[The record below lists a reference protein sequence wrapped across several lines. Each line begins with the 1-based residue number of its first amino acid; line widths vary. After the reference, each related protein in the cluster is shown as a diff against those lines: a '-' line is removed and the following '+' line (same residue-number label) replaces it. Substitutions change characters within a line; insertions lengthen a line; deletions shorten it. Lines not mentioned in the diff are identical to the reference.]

1 MSKPLHYRIFH
12 GNTVPLISLSGAALL
27 ILVSDRLAHAIVV
40 TGALVWV
47 YCLSTL
53 AAYFGVKIFPR
64 QGRIVLLT
72 FLTSFIAGLYLLLL
86 WMLSPL
92 CALEVFLVI
101 SIIPLFCMGSGIF
114 PQLESLSLE
123 TTVSAAFSEAMILGA
138 LLIIFAL
145 IREPLGYLSLSLPGG
160 AQGMILLFSV
170 TGESFLPIHLITSS
184 CGALL
189 LLGYFLGLY
198 RYLKA
203 QYKLPEEDGKDEY

>member
-12 GNTVPLISLSGAALL
+12 GNTVPQLSLSGAALL

-47 YCLSTL
+47 YCLSSL
-53 AAYFGVKIFPR
+53 AAHFAVVIFPKR
-64 QGRIVLLT
+64 GRIILLT

-86 WMLSPL
+86 WLLSPL
-92 CALEVFLVI
+92 CAMEIFLVV

-114 PQLESLSLE
+114 EKMEKLSPEAMVL
-123 TTVSAAFSEAMILGA
+123 AAFSEAMMLGA
-138 LLIIFAL
+138 LLVIFAL

-198 RYLKA
+198 RYSKA
-203 QYKLPEEDGKDEY
+203 QYKMPEEDKDGY

>member
-12 GNTVPLISLSGAALL
+12 GNTVPQLSLSGAALL
-27 ILVSDRLAHAIVV
+27 LLVSDRLAHAIVV

-47 YCLSTL
+47 YCLSSL
-53 AAYFGVKIFPR
+53 VAYFGVKIFPR
-64 QGRIVLLT
+64 QGRIILLT

-86 WMLSPL
+86 WFVSPL
-92 CALEVFLVI
+92 CAIEVFFVI
-101 SIIPLFCMGSGIF
+101 SIIPLFSMGSGIF
-114 PQLESLSLE
+114 EKMESLSPE
-123 TTVSAAFSEAMILGA
+123 AMIFAAFSEAMMLGT

-160 AQGMILLFSV
+160 SQGMVFLFSL
-170 TGESFLPIHLITSS
+170 TSDSFLPIHLITSS

-198 RYLKA
+198 RYLKS
-203 QYKLPEEDGKDEY
+203 QYRMPEEDKDEY

>member
-12 GNTVPLISLSGAALL
+12 GNTVPMISLSCAALL
-27 ILVSDRLAHAIVV
+27 IMVSDRLAHAIVV

-47 YCLSTL
+47 YCLSSL
-53 AAYFGVKIFPR
+53 AAYFGVRFFPR
-64 QGRIVLLT
+64 QGRTILLT

-86 WMLSPL
+86 WILSPL

-101 SIIPLFCMGSGIF
+101 SIVPLFAIGSGIF
-114 PQLESLSLE
+114 QQLESLSLE
-123 TTVSAAFSEAMILGA
+123 TVVSASFSEAMMLGA

-160 AQGMILLFSV
+160 TQGIVLLFSF
-170 TGESFLPIHLITSS
+170 TSESFLPIHLITSS

-198 RYLKA
+198 RYLKS
-203 QYKLPEEDGKDEY
+203 QYTLQEEGGKDEY

>member
-1 MSKPLHYRIFH
+1 MNRPLHYRIFH
-12 GNTVPLISLSGAALL
+12 GNTVPMISLSCAALL
-27 ILVSDRLAHAIVV
+27 IMVSDRLAHAIVV

-47 YCLSTL
+47 YCLSSL
-53 AAYFGVKIFPR
+53 AAYFGVRIFPR
-64 QGRIVLLT
+64 QGRTILLT

-86 WMLSPL
+86 WILSPL

-101 SIIPLFCMGSGIF
+101 SIIPLFAIGSGIF
-114 PQLESLSLE
+114 QKMESLSLE
-123 TTVSAAFSEAMILGA
+123 TVVFASFSEAMMLGA

-160 AQGMILLFSV
+160 AQGIILLFSF
-170 TGESFLPIHLITSS
+170 TTESFLPIHLITSS

-203 QYKLPEEDGKDEY
+203 QYRLEEGKDEY

>member
-1 MSKPLHYRIFH
+1 MNRPLHYRIFH
-12 GNTVPLISLSGAALL
+12 GNTIPLISLSGAALL

-47 YCLSTL
+47 YCLSSL
-53 AAYFGVKIFPR
+53 AAYFGVKFFPR
-64 QGRIVLLT
+64 QGRTILLT

-86 WMLSPL
+86 WILSPL

-123 TTVSAAFSEAMILGA
+123 ATIAHAFSEAMILGA

-160 AQGMILLFSV
+160 AQGIVLLFSF
-170 TGESFLPIHLITSS
+170 TSESFLPIHLITSS

-198 RYLKA
+198 RYLKS
-203 QYKLPEEDGKDEY
+203 QYKLPEGDEKDEY

>member
-1 MSKPLHYRIFH
+1 MSKPLYYRIFH
-12 GNTVPLISLSGAALL
+12 GNAIPMLSLSGAALL
-27 ILVSDRLAHAIVV
+27 IMVSDRLAHAIVV

-47 YCLSTL
+47 YCLSSL
-53 AAYFGVKIFPR
+53 AAFFGVRIFPR
-64 QGRIVLLT
+64 QGRTMVMV

-86 WMLSPL
+86 WLLSPL

-101 SIIPLFCMGSGIF
+101 SLIPLFCMGSGIF
-114 PQLESLSLE
+114 TQLESFSLQ
-123 TTVSAAFSEAMILGA
+123 TAIIASFSEAMILGA
-138 LLIIFAL
+138 LLVLFAL

-160 AQGMILLFSV
+160 SQGIVLLFSF
-170 TGESFLPIHLITSS
+170 TTESFLPIHLITSS

-203 QYKLPEEDGKDEY
+203 QYKLEEDKDEY

>member
-1 MSKPLHYRIFH
+1 MNKPLHYRIFY
-12 GNTVPLISLSGAALL
+12 GNTIPLISLSGAALL
-27 ILVSDRLAHAIVV
+27 IMVSERLAHAIVV

-47 YCLSTL
+47 YCLSSL
-53 AAYFGVKIFPR
+53 AAYFGVRIFPR
-64 QGRIVLLT
+64 QGRTIVLV

-101 SIIPLFCMGSGIF
+101 SIIPLFSIGSGIF
-114 PQLESLSLE
+114 RHLE
-123 TTVSAAFSEAMILGA
+123 TFSLQAVVSHSFSEAMILGA
-138 LLIIFAL
+138 LLVIFAL

-160 AQGMILLFSV
+160 SLGIVLLFSFS
-170 TGESFLPIHLITSS
+170 TESFLPIHLITSS

-198 RYLKA
+198 RYLKT
-203 QYKLPEEDGKDEY
+203 QYTPQEDKDEY

>member
-1 MSKPLHYRIFH
+1 MNKPLHYRIFH

-27 ILVSDRLAHAIVV
+27 IMVSDRLAHAIVV

-47 YCLSTL
+47 YCLSSI
-53 AAYFGVKIFPR
+53 AAYFGVRFFPR
-64 QGRIVLLT
+64 RGRTILLV

-86 WMLSPL
+86 WILSPL
-92 CALEVFLVI
+92 CAMEVFLVI
-101 SIIPLFCMGSGIF
+101 SIIPLFSMGSGIF
-114 PQLESLSLE
+114 RQME
-123 TTVSAAFSEAMILGA
+123 TFSIETVVSHSFSEAMILGA
-138 LLIIFAL
+138 LLVLFAL

-160 AQGMILLFSV
+160 SQGIVLLFSFS
-170 TGESFLPIHLITSS
+170 TESFLPIHLITSS

-203 QYKLPEEDGKDEY
+203 QYTPQEGKDEY